1 MADLSKSD
9 LEFILLQI
17 QIAEAHAAGED
28 LQNLIP
34 NTELPWGLRTITGEF
49 NNLLEGQEDFG
60 SADSTFPRMLP
71 AEFQNESD
79 EVGFDADGPGPAGAV
94 TNTDY
99 GVTGSVVDSD
109 PRIISNLIADLTP
122 NNPAAVALA
131 GSAGDD
137 GIFGDDPSTADV
149 DESLDDVLNDGV
161 EVVWATREDGTAFNT
176 FFFANE
182 APDLGLSAGFNQ
194 WMTFFGQFFDHGLDL
209 VTKGQ
214 NGNVYI
220 PLAADDPL
228 VLGADG
234 VAGTDDDLPEAH
246 RFMVVSRATLEGGV
260 VGENINTTSPFVDQ
274 NQTYSSHPS
283 HQVFLREY
291 ELDANG
297 RPVATGK
304 LIVNRD
310 LGEDGKYGTADDIV
324 LGGMATWAVV
334 KAQARDILGINLTD
348 ANYNNVPLLAT
359 DQYGMFQR
367 GPNGLPMVVMSNG
380 DLVEGNIDAPIS
392 LVGAVPTGHGFLD
405 DIAHNAV
412 PVFSAPGVLAPDADS
427 QAGNGVAFDPL
438 TGRNLEYDNELLDA
452 HYIAGDGRV
461 NENIGL
467 TAVHHV
473 FHSEHNR
480 QVDEIKQ
487 TLLDSGD
494 IDLLNEWLATP
505 VVEIPADLSTL
516 VWNGERLFQTAKVAT
531 EMQYQ
536 HLVFEEFARTIQPNI
551 DAFLD
556 FNDTIDPAIV
566 AEFAHTVYRFGHSML
581 DETVAR
587 LDPNFASSEIG
598 LIQAFLNP
606 LEFNEN
612 GTLTP
617 EEAAGA
623 IIRGMTRQV
632 GNEID
637 EFVTEALRNNL
648 LGLPLDLATINLAR
662 GRDTGIPSLNEARRT
677 FFEGTGD
684 AQLAPY
690 TSWVDFSLHMKN
702 PVSLVNFIAAY
713 GTHETITSALTLA
726 DKRAAATALVLGN
739 GILDEAD
746 RMAFLHGTGVYASTL
761 GGLENVDLWIGGLA
775 EDNAPFG
782 GMLGSTFNFVF
793 ETQLEALQNGDRLY
807 YLHRFAGTHF
817 LTELEANSFAKLIAQ
832 NTDVDH
838 LSGLVFQTPGL
849 TLEVD
854 EVRQFNE
861 GLGNDDPTWDNPFIP
876 LVVRD
881 NPSTPSDEDS
891 ANNYLRYNGDQ
902 HVVLGGTEGNDTL
915 ISSEG
920 DDTIWGDGGNDRI
933 EGGFG
938 NDMIEAGA
946 GNDIITDVG
955 GDDVIK
961 GGDGHDVIHSGQ
973 GLNLIIGG
981 SGNDFIITG
990 DDVSETFAGEGNDF
1004 ILGARLDAFPNGN
1017 EGDDWL
1023 ERGLQD
1029 GAAGDMFD
1037 PLERDET
1044 RGNDVFLGDGGFDET
1059 LGEGGDDIVV
1069 GSEGPDKYT
1078 LGSGYDWVT
1087 YKDGRFGVYADML
1100 NNGAVAGP
1108 LPQSLAGTAQVFA
1121 FTEGLSGSSH
1131 GDILRG
1137 DHEDALTLPGNGAQG
1152 SVLSQM
1158 DLISGLRAL
1167 IGTAA
1172 MPGEDGIAGNADDE
1186 FGSGNIILGGAA
1198 SDIIE
1203 GRSGDDI
1210 IDGDR
1215 WLNVRISV
1223 RENADDP
1230 NSEIAS
1236 FNSMQALVP
1245 LMMNGTYNPGQL
1257 VIVREILDDNNAF
1270 DTAMF
1275 SGNQDEYT
1283 ITTDAVSGVTTVAH
1297 TGGTTLDGVDR
1308 LTNIERL
1315 QFNDSSLTLSGTNSN
1330 PVGEV
1335 TVTGIV
1341 AVGQTLTA
1349 SIAGVTDA
1357 DSPEGI
1363 TGRVTYFWQYEQ
1375 VPGSGL
1381 FVDITP
1387 EGGGQP
1393 SEFGPTFVVRAD
1405 LEGLLLRVKAHYQD
1419 ATGVYE
1425 TVFSGQTDAV
1435 EPGTPP
1441 APPAPLLSEQN
1452 GVVSEGVHFIG
1463 SDLQFILDQ
1472 IKIAEAH
1479 AAGADLASLLPNAR
1493 MALGL
1498 RTVDGSFNNL
1508 LEINDQDA
1516 IFGAADNTFPR
1527 MFPAEFRNENDEGAG
1542 FDSNG
1547 PGPGGVVTN
1556 TNYGTTGNVV
1566 DSDPRMISNL
1576 IVDQT
1581 ANNPAAYALAYDPG
1595 ADGVLGTALDRGDD
1609 VLRDGVGIVQGT
1621 RADGSTF
1628 ETFVF
1633 PNVAP
1638 DVGLSAPFNA
1648 WMTFFGQFFDHGLDL
1663 VTKGGNGNVY
1673 IPLAAD
1679 DPLVL
1684 GADGIAD
1691 TADDLPI
1698 QQRFMVMSRAT
1709 LEGGVL
1715 GANTN
1720 TTSSFVDQN
1729 QTYSSHPSH
1738 QVFLRAYEL
1747 DADGHPVA
1755 TGKLIVNRDL
1765 GDDGKYGT
1773 EDDVVLG
1780 GMATWAVVKAQ
1791 ARDIL
1796 GIDLT
1801 DANYNNVPLLATD
1814 QYGMFE
1820 RGPNGLP
1827 MVVMSNGDLVEG
1839 NLDAPISLVGAVP
1852 TGHAFLDDI
1861 AHNAVPV
1868 FNAAGDLVQDDD
1880 SQAGNGVA
1888 VDPLTGRNLEYDN
1901 ELLDA
1906 HYIAGDGRVNEN
1918 IGLTAVHHVFHSEH
1932 NRLVDHTKEVIL
1944 STGNVDFLNEWLV
1957 TSVDAIPADPSTLD
1971 WNGERLFQAAKF
1983 GTEMQYQHLVF
1994 EEFARTISPNI
2005 DVFIPGLQNYQTE
2018 IDPSIVAEFAHVV
2031 YRFGH
2036 SMLTEQIDVLDPQFQ
2051 QVFVSEEGDPA
2062 PIGLIQAFLNPLAFA
2077 SIDQDA
2083 DVAAGAIIRGIT
2095 RQVGNEIDEFVTEAL
2110 RNNLLGLPLDLAAIN
2125 LARGRDTGIPSL
2137 NTARTQLYEATGDS
2151 ALAPYTSWADFVQH
2165 IKYPE
2170 SLINFIAAY
2179 GTHST
2184 ITSASTLDEKRAAA
2198 TLLVFGGTDA
2208 PTDRNE
2214 FLNGTGA
2221 YAADLGGL
2229 NEVDLWIGGLAE
2241 EKMPFGG
2248 MLGSTFNYIFET
2260 QLEALQ
2266 NADRFYYLERTAGL
2280 NFITELENNSF
2291 AKMIMANTD
2300 VTHLPG
2306 LVFQNNLVL
2315 EVDPSA
2321 QNGADPTNGN
2331 PLSPLVI
2338 RNNPATQGADTN
2350 YLQYTGEDHVVIG
2363 GTNPGN
2369 NSNPTG
2375 NDIIIS
2381 SEGDDTIWG
2390 DGGNDRIE
2398 GGHGNDQI
2406 RGGAGDDIITDI
2418 GGDDNLQGDDGND
2431 VIHGGSGV
2439 NLILGGFGQDFIVT
2453 GEDAS
2458 EAFGGAGNDFILGAD
2473 TNEQDLGNEGDDWL
2487 EGGLT
2492 DGSPGDNFDP
2502 LGRDLIIGNDV
2513 FIGSGLTDIMNG
2525 EGGDDIMY
2533 GASGPGDK
2541 YLGASGFDWATF
2553 DLSPDGVSM
2562 NMAVRAN
2569 LAGPVPIAA
2578 GINARFSFVE
2588 GLSGSHQAD
2597 LLRGDDAD
2605 SVSIALAGAQGSV
2618 LTNFD
2623 LIDGLRDFV
2632 GSAAAIGPNGA
2643 SFGAGN
2649 ILLGGGGSDIID
2661 SRGGDDLID
2670 GNRYLNVRIAVSNPG
2685 PGVAASYDS
2694 MVPLVPLMLSGAVNP
2709 GQLSIVRE
2717 IETSNAGVNV
2727 DSAIFS
2733 GSVNNYLI
2741 DQIEGA
2747 DTATTDDDVYL
2758 VTDTNVGLGSDGSD
2772 RVSGIERLIF
2782 SDFVTNLVDTSAI
2795 NAAPEGNLAVTV
2807 NLAGATPMLRVSAAG
2822 VTDADNV
2829 SDTNPTGAILS
2840 PITFIWRQEVNP
2852 GSGVF
2857 RDVVVANGVGEDP
2870 LTGAEVPLTSFAPGG
2885 GAIQVLAVYEDA
2897 HHVLEPLFSTPINV
2911 IIGTEGN
2918 DVLIGT
2924 AADDLIF
2931 GLGGN
2936 DTISGLD
2943 GDDLIDGGDGNDILD
2958 GDAGNDTLNGGDGN
2972 DTLNGGAGNDTLNG
2986 DAGADTLDG
2995 GAGADVMA
3003 GGIGNDT
3010 FLVDDLGDTVNEVAN
3025 EGTDT
3030 VRTTLNAFSLG
3041 ALLAVENLAFD
3052 GTGDFVGTGN
3062 NLDNVIDGSIG
3073 NDTLNGEGGDDTLN
3087 GAGGNDTLDGG
3098 TGNDTMAGGAGN
3110 DIYVVD
3116 SVTDV
3121 VTEAP
3126 GGGTDTVQTSTLA
3139 AYTLGANVENLTNTG
3154 NGTFTGNGN
3163 GLDNVING
3171 GGGVDTLNGGAGND
3185 TLNGGIGDDILNGG
3199 IGNDILN
3206 GEAGNDTLNGDA
3218 GNDTLDG
3225 GAGVDAMAGG
3235 IGNDTYIVDAAGDTV
3250 TEAAGAGTDT
3260 VQTST
3265 LPTYTLGANVE
3276 NLTNTGNGPFTGNGN
3291 ALDNIITGGG
3301 GTDTLNGLDGNDTLN
3316 GGAGNDVLNG
3326 GAGNDTLN
3334 GGDGNDA
3341 MVGGSGN
3348 DTFLVD
3354 DLGDTVTEAANEGT
3368 DTVRT
3373 TLNTFSLAA
3382 LLAVENLVFAGT
3394 GNFVGTGND
3403 LNNVIDGG
3411 AGDDALNGA
3420 SGNDTLNGN
3429 AGNDTLDGGAGNDAM
3444 TGGGG
3449 NDTYIVDSAADT
3461 VTEAANEGTDTVR
3474 TTLNAF
3480 SLASLLAVE
3489 NLAFVGTGDFVGTG
3503 NNLDNVIDG
3512 STGNDTLNG
3521 GAGNDTLNGDAG
3533 NDTLNGGT
3541 GNDVM
3546 AGGVGNDTYIVD
3558 SAADTVIEAANEG
3571 IDTVRTTLNAFSL
3584 AALLAVENLAFAGI
3598 GNFVGTG
3605 NDLNNVIDGGA
3616 GNDTLNGAGG
3626 DDTLNGGAGNDTYVV
3641 DSANDV
3647 VTEAAGGGTDTVQTG
3662 TLATYTLGADVE
3674 NLIYTGNGPFTGNGN
3689 GLDNVITGGGGADTL
3704 NGGAGNDTLSGGI
3717 GDDTLNGG
3725 TGNDTMVGGAG
3736 NDIYLVDSATD
3747 VVTEGANAGTD
3758 TVLTALATYSLGAN
3772 VENLTNTGNGTFTG
3786 NGNGLANVITGG
3798 GGVDTLSGAAGNDTL
3813 NGGAGN
3819 DTLNGNQGN
3828 DTLSGGVGADILNG
3842 DVGDDILDGGTG
3854 NDTMN
3859 GGAGDDIFLFGQ
3871 GSFGADVI
3879 NGFDATAGGGQDLLN
3894 LTGAGVTSANFLDRV
3909 DIVDQGAN
3917 TQVTVED
3924 ANGVA
3929 LGTILLNGVNG
3940 NGQNVITIQ
3949 DFDFTS

>member
-234 VAGTDDDLPEAH
+234 VAGTDDDLPEAQ

-380 DLVEGNIDAPIS
+380 DLVEGN
-392 LVGAVPTGHGFLD
+392 
-405 DIAHNAV
+405 
-412 PVFSAPGVLAPDADS
+412 
-427 QAGNGVAFDPL
+427 
-438 TGRNLEYDNELLDA
+438 
-452 HYIAGDGRV
+452 
-461 NENIGL
+461 
-467 TAVHHV
+467 
-473 FHSEHNR
+473 
-480 QVDEIKQ
+480 
-487 TLLDSGD
+487 
-494 IDLLNEWLATP
+494 
-505 VVEIPADLSTL
+505 
-516 VWNGERLFQTAKVAT
+516 
-531 EMQYQ
+531 
-536 HLVFEEFARTIQPNI
+536 
-551 DAFLD
+551 
-556 FNDTIDPAIV
+556 
-566 AEFAHTVYRFGHSML
+566 
-581 DETVAR
+581 
-587 LDPNFASSEIG
+587 
-598 LIQAFLNP
+598 
-606 LEFNEN
+606 
-612 GTLTP
+612 
-617 EEAAGA
+617 
-623 IIRGMTRQV
+623 
-632 GNEID
+632 
-637 EFVTEALRNNL
+637 
-648 LGLPLDLATINLAR
+648 
-662 GRDTGIPSLNEARRT
+662 
-677 FFEGTGD
+677 
-684 AQLAPY
+684 
-690 TSWVDFSLHMKN
+690 
-702 PVSLVNFIAAY
+702 
-713 GTHETITSALTLA
+713 
-726 DKRAAATALVLGN
+726 
-739 GILDEAD
+739 
-746 RMAFLHGTGVYASTL
+746 
-761 GGLENVDLWIGGLA
+761 
-775 EDNAPFG
+775 
-782 GMLGSTFNFVF
+782 
-793 ETQLEALQNGDRLY
+793 
-807 YLHRFAGTHF
+807 
-817 LTELEANSFAKLIAQ
+817 
-832 NTDVDH
+832 
-838 LSGLVFQTPGL
+838 
-849 TLEVD
+849 
-854 EVRQFNE
+854 
-861 GLGNDDPTWDNPFIP
+861 
-876 LVVRD
+876 
-881 NPSTPSDEDS
+881 
-891 ANNYLRYNGDQ
+891 
-902 HVVLGGTEGNDTL
+902 
-915 ISSEG
+915 
-920 DDTIWGDGGNDRI
+920 
-933 EGGFG
+933 
-938 NDMIEAGA
+938 
-946 GNDIITDVG
+946 
-955 GDDVIK
+955 
-961 GGDGHDVIHSGQ
+961 
-973 GLNLIIGG
+973 
-981 SGNDFIITG
+981 
-990 DDVSETFAGEGNDF
+990 
-1004 ILGARLDAFPNGN
+1004 
-1017 EGDDWL
+1017 
-1023 ERGLQD
+1023 
-1029 GAAGDMFD
+1029 
-1037 PLERDET
+1037 
-1044 RGNDVFLGDGGFDET
+1044 
-1059 LGEGGDDIVV
+1059 
-1069 GSEGPDKYT
+1069 
-1078 LGSGYDWVT
+1078 
-1087 YKDGRFGVYADML
+1087 
-1100 NNGAVAGP
+1100 
-1108 LPQSLAGTAQVFA
+1108 
-1121 FTEGLSGSSH
+1121 
-1131 GDILRG
+1131 
-1137 DHEDALTLPGNGAQG
+1137 
-1152 SVLSQM
+1152 
-1158 DLISGLRAL
+1158 
-1167 IGTAA
+1167 
-1172 MPGEDGIAGNADDE
+1172 
-1186 FGSGNIILGGAA
+1186 
-1198 SDIIE
+1198 
-1203 GRSGDDI
+1203 
-1210 IDGDR
+1210 
-1215 WLNVRISV
+1215 
-1223 RENADDP
+1223 
-1230 NSEIAS
+1230 
-1236 FNSMQALVP
+1236 
-1245 LMMNGTYNPGQL
+1245 
-1257 VIVREILDDNNAF
+1257 
-1270 DTAMF
+1270 
-1275 SGNQDEYT
+1275 
-1283 ITTDAVSGVTTVAH
+1283 
-1297 TGGTTLDGVDR
+1297 
-1308 LTNIERL
+1308 
-1315 QFNDSSLTLSGTNSN
+1315 
-1330 PVGEV
+1330 
-1335 TVTGIV
+1335 
-1341 AVGQTLTA
+1341 
-1349 SIAGVTDA
+1349 
-1357 DSPEGI
+1357 
-1363 TGRVTYFWQYEQ
+1363 
-1375 VPGSGL
+1375 
-1381 FVDITP
+1381 
-1387 EGGGQP
+1387 
-1393 SEFGPTFVVRAD
+1393 
-1405 LEGLLLRVKAHYQD
+1405 
-1419 ATGVYE
+1419 
-1425 TVFSGQTDAV
+1425 
-1435 EPGTPP
+1435 
-1441 APPAPLLSEQN
+1441 
-1452 GVVSEGVHFIG
+1452 
-1463 SDLQFILDQ
+1463 
-1472 IKIAEAH
+1472 
-1479 AAGADLASLLPNAR
+1479 
-1493 MALGL
+1493 
-1498 RTVDGSFNNL
+1498 
-1508 LEINDQDA
+1508 
-1516 IFGAADNTFPR
+1516 
-1527 MFPAEFRNENDEGAG
+1527 
-1542 FDSNG
+1542 
-1547 PGPGGVVTN
+1547 
-1556 TNYGTTGNVV
+1556 
-1566 DSDPRMISNL
+1566 
-1576 IVDQT
+1576 
-1581 ANNPAAYALAYDPG
+1581 
-1595 ADGVLGTALDRGDD
+1595 
-1609 VLRDGVGIVQGT
+1609 
-1621 RADGSTF
+1621 
-1628 ETFVF
+1628 
-1633 PNVAP
+1633 
-1638 DVGLSAPFNA
+1638 
-1648 WMTFFGQFFDHGLDL
+1648 
-1663 VTKGGNGNVY
+1663 
-1673 IPLAAD
+1673 
-1679 DPLVL
+1679 
-1684 GADGIAD
+1684 
-1691 TADDLPI
+1691 
-1698 QQRFMVMSRAT
+1698 
-1709 LEGGVL
+1709 
-1715 GANTN
+1715 
-1720 TTSSFVDQN
+1720 
-1729 QTYSSHPSH
+1729 
-1738 QVFLRAYEL
+1738 
-1747 DADGHPVA
+1747 
-1755 TGKLIVNRDL
+1755 
-1765 GDDGKYGT
+1765 
-1773 EDDVVLG
+1773 
-1780 GMATWAVVKAQ
+1780 
-1791 ARDIL
+1791 
-1796 GIDLT
+1796 
-1801 DANYNNVPLLATD
+1801 
-1814 QYGMFE
+1814 
-1820 RGPNGLP
+1820 
-1827 MVVMSNGDLVEG
+1827 
-1839 NLDAPISLVGAVP
+1839 LDAPISLVGAVP

-1932 NRLVDHTKEVIL
+1932 NRLVEHTKEVIL

-2569 LAGPVPIAA
+2569 LAGPIPIAA

-2852 GSGVF
+2852 GTGVF

-2943 GDDLIDGGDGNDILD
+2943 GDDLIDGGDGNDTLD
-2958 GDAGNDTLNGGDGN
+2958 
-2972 DTLNGGAGNDTLNG
+2972 GGAGNDTLNG

-2995 GAGADVMA
+2995 GAGADAMA

-3030 VRTTLNAFSLG
+3030 VRTTLNAFSLA

-3062 NLDNVIDGSIG
+3062 NLDNVIDGSTG

-3126 GGGTDTVQTSTLA
+3126 GGGTDTVQTSSLA

-3291 ALDNIITGGG
+3291 VLDNIITGGG

-3403 LNNVIDGG
+3403 LNNVLEGG
-3411 AGDDALNGA
+3411 SGDDALNGA

-3429 AGNDTLDGGAGNDAM
+3429 AGNDMLDGGAGNDAM

-3689 GLDNVITGGGGADTL
+3689 GLDNVITGGGG
-3704 NGGAGNDTLSGGI
+3704 
-3717 GDDTLNGG
+3717 
-3725 TGNDTMVGGAG
+3725 
-3736 NDIYLVDSATD
+3736 
-3747 VVTEGANAGTD
+3747 
-3758 TVLTALATYSLGAN
+3758 
-3772 VENLTNTGNGTFTG
+3772 
-3786 NGNGLANVITGG
+3786 
-3798 GGVDTLSGAAGNDTL
+3798 VDTLSGAAGNDTL

-3828 DTLSGGVGADILNG
+3828 DTLNGGVGADILNG
-3842 DVGDDILDGGTG
+3842 DVGDDRLDGGTG

-3909 DIVDQGAN
+3909 DIVDLGAN

>member
-49 NNLLEGQEDFG
+49 NNLLDGQEDFG
-60 SADSTFPRMLP
+60 SADNTFPRMLP
-71 AEFQNESD
+71 AEFQNEID
-79 EVGFDADGPGPAGAV
+79 EVGFDADGPGPAGEV

-137 GIFGDDPSTADV
+137 GIFGDDPRTADV

-234 VAGTDDDLPEAH
+234 VAGTDDDLPEAQ

-260 VGENINTTSPFVDQ
+260 VGANINTTSPFVDQ

-283 HQVFLREY
+283 HQVFLRAY

-310 LGEDGKYGTADDIV
+310 LGDDGKYGTADDIV

-359 DQYGMFQR
+359 DQYGMFER
-367 GPNGLPMVVMSNG
+367 GPNGLPMVIMSDG
-380 DLVEGNIDAPIS
+380 SRVEGDVDTPIS

-412 PVFSAPGVLAPDADS
+412 PVFSAPGVLAPDADN
-427 QAGNGVAFDPL
+427 QAGNAVAFDPL

-505 VVEIPADLSTL
+505 VVVIPADLSTL
-516 VWNGERLFQTAKVAT
+516 EWNGERLFQTAKVAT

-617 EEAAGA
+617 DEAAGA

-739 GILDEAD
+739 ASLDEAD
-746 RMAFLHGTGVYASTL
+746 RMAFLHGTGVYSSAL

-849 TLEVD
+849 TLEAN

-881 NPSTPSDEDS
+881 NPSTASDEDS
-891 ANNYLRYNGDQ
+891 TNNYLKYNGDQ

-961 GGDGHDVIHSGQ
+961 GGDGHDVIHGGQ

-1087 YKDGRFGVYADML
+1087 YRDGRFGVYADML

-1121 FTEGLSGSSH
+1121 FTEGLSGSSY

-1152 SVLSQM
+1152 SVLSQI

-1172 MPGEDGIAGNADDE
+1172 MPGADGIAGNADDE
-1186 FGSGNIILGGAA
+1186 FGSGNIILGGEA

-1223 RENADDP
+1223 RDADDP
-1230 NSEIAS
+1230 NLELAS
-1236 FNSMQALVP
+1236 FDSMQALVP

-1257 VIVREILDDNNAF
+1257 VIVREILDDDNAF

-1357 DSPEGI
+1357 DSPDGI

-1508 LEINDQDA
+1508 LEINSQDA

-1527 MFPAEFRNENDEGAG
+1527 MFPAEFHNENDEGAG

-1595 ADGVLGTALDRGDD
+1595 VDGVLGTALNRGDD
-1609 VLRDGVGIVQGT
+1609 VLREGVEIVQGT

-1628 ETFVF
+1628 EAFVF

-1663 VTKGGNGNVY
+1663 VSKGGNGNVY

-1684 GADGIAD
+1684 GADGILDNPD
-1691 TADDLPI
+1691 TPEIESSDDLPVA
-1698 QQRFMVMSRAT
+1698 QRFMVMTRAT
-1709 LEGGVL
+1709 LEGGVV

-1738 QVFLRAYEL
+1738 QVFLREYEL

-1765 GDDGKYGT
+1765 GDDGIYGT
-1773 EDDVVLG
+1773 GDDVVLG

-1820 RGPNGLP
+1820 RGPNGMP
-1827 MVVMSNGDLVEG
+1827 MVVMSNSDLVEG
-1839 NLDAPISLVGAVP
+1839 NIDAPISLIGAVP

-1868 FNAAGDLVQDDD
+1868 FNAAGDLVQDTDAL
-1880 SQAGNGVA
+1880 AGNAVA

-1957 TSVDAIPADPSTLD
+1957 TPVDAIPADLSTLD

-2151 ALAPYTSWADFVQH
+2151 ALAPYTSWADFVLH

-2184 ITSASTLDEKRAAA
+2184 ITSVSTLDEKRAAA
-2198 TLLVFGGTDA
+2198 TLLVFGGTGV
-2208 PTDRNE
+2208 PTDRDE

-2221 YAADLGGL
+2221 YAVDLGGL
-2229 NEVDLWIGGLAE
+2229 NAVDLWIGGLAE

-2331 PLSPLVI
+2331 LLSPLVI
-2338 RNNPATQGADTN
+2338 RNNPGTPGVDTN

-2369 NSNPTG
+2369 TSNPTG

-2569 LAGPVPIAA
+2569 LAGPIPIAA

-2605 SVSIALAGAQGSV
+2605 SVSIALAGTQGSV

-2643 SFGAGN
+2643 SFGSGN

-2685 PGVAASYDS
+2685 PGVASSYDS

-2717 IETSNAGVNV
+2717 FETSNAGVNV

-2733 GSVNNYLI
+2733 GSVNSYLI

-2758 VTDTNVGLGSDGSD
+2758 VTDTNVGLGTDGSD

-2782 SDFVTNLVDTSAI
+2782 SDFVSNLVDTSAI
-2795 NAAPEGNLAVTV
+2795 NAAPEGNFAVTV
-2807 NLAGATPMLRVSAAG
+2807 NFAGATPMLRVSAAG

-2829 SDTNPTGAILS
+2829 SDTNPTGEILS
-2840 PITFIWRQEVNP
+2840 PITFIWRQEVSP

-2885 GAIQVLAVYEDA
+2885 GAIQVLVVYEDA

-2918 DVLIGT
+2918 DVLTGT
-2924 AADDLIF
+2924 AVNDLIF

-2943 GDDLIDGGDGNDILD
+2943 GDDLLD
-2958 GDAGNDTLNGGDGN
+2958 GGDGN
-2972 DTLNGGAGNDTLNG
+2972 DTLNGGADNDTLNG
-2986 DAGADTLDG
+2986 GAGADTLDG
-2995 GAGADVMA
+2995 GTGADTMA
-3003 GGIGNDT
+3003 GGDGNDT
-3010 FLVDDLGDTVNEVAN
+3010 YLVDDLGDTVNEVAN

-3030 VRTTLNAFSLG
+3030 VRTTLNAFSLA
-3041 ALLAVENLAFD
+3041 ALLAVDNLAFA

-3062 NLDNVIDGSIG
+3062 NLDNVIDGGTG
-3073 NDTLNGEGGDDTLN
+3073 NDTLNGSAGNDTLN
-3087 GAGGNDTLDGG
+3087 GGAGSDTLNGGVGNDA
-3098 TGNDTMAGGAGN
+3098 MAGGSGN

-3116 SVTDV
+3116 SATDV
-3121 VTEAP
+3121 VTEAA
-3126 GGGTDTVQTSTLA
+3126 GAGTDTVQTSTLA
-3139 AYTLGANVENLTNTG
+3139 TYTLGANVENLTNTG
-3154 NGTFTGNGN
+3154 NDTFTGNGN

-3171 GGGVDTLNGGAGND
+3171 GGGADTLNGAGGNDTLNGGAGND
-3185 TLNGGIGDDILNGG
+3185 TLNGG
-3199 IGNDILN
+3199 
-3206 GEAGNDTLNGDA
+3206 AGADTLNGDA
-3218 GNDTLDG
+3218 GDDTLNG
-3225 GAGVDAMAGG
+3225 GAGSDTLNGGAGNDAMAGG
-3235 IGNDTYIVDAAGDTV
+3235 GGNDTYVVDAAGDTV

-3265 LPTYTLGANVE
+3265 LATYTLGANVENLTNTSNDTFTGNGNGLDNVINGGGGADTLNGAGGNDMLNGGAGNDTLNGGAGADTLNGGAGNDAMAGGGGNDTYVVDTVGDTVTEAAGGGTDTVQTSTLATYTLGANVE
-3276 NLTNTGNGPFTGNGN
+3276 NLTNTGNGTFTGDGN
-3291 ALDNIITGGG
+3291 SLDNVINGGG
-3301 GTDTLNGLDGNDTLN
+3301 GADTLNGLDGNDTLN
-3316 GGAGNDVLNG
+3316 GG
-3326 GAGNDTLN
+3326 
-3334 GGDGNDA
+3334 
-3341 MVGGSGN
+3341 
-3348 DTFLVD
+3348 
-3354 DLGDTVTEAANEGT
+3354 
-3368 DTVRT
+3368 
-3373 TLNTFSLAA
+3373 
-3382 LLAVENLVFAGT
+3382 
-3394 GNFVGTGND
+3394 
-3403 LNNVIDGG
+3403 I
-3411 AGDDALNGA
+3411 
-3420 SGNDTLNGN
+3420 
-3429 AGNDTLDGGAGNDAM
+3429 GNDTLDGGAGNDAM

-3489 NLAFVGTGDFVGTG
+3489 NLAFAGTGDFVGTG

-3521 GAGNDTLNGDAG
+3521 SAG
-3533 NDTLNGGT
+3533 NDTLNGGAGSDT
-3541 GNDVM
+3541 LNGGAGNDAM

-3558 SAADTVIEAANEG
+3558 SATDTVIEAANEG
-3571 IDTVRTTLNAFSL
+3571 TDTVRTTLNAFSL
-3584 AALLAVENLAFAGI
+3584 AALLAVENLAFAGT

-3626 DDTLNGGAGNDTYVV
+3626 DDTLNGGAGNDIYVV
-3641 DSANDV
+3641 DSATDV

-3674 NLIYTGNGPFTGNGN
+3674 NLINTGNGTFTGNGN
-3689 GLDNVITGGGGADTL
+3689 GLGNAITGGGGADTL
-3704 NGGAGNDTLSGGI
+3704 NGGAGNDTLNGGI

-3736 NDIYLVDSATD
+3736 NDIYVVDSATD

-3758 TVLTALATYSLGAN
+3758 TVQTALATYTLGAN

-3828 DTLSGGVGADILNG
+3828 DTLN
-3842 DVGDDILDGGTG
+3842 GGTG

-3871 GSFGADVI
+3871 GSFGVDVI
-3879 NGFDATAGGGQDLLN
+3879 NGFDANAGGGQDLLN
-3894 LTGAGVTSANFLDRV
+3894 LTGAGITSANFLDRV
-3909 DIVDQGAN
+3909 DIVDLGAN

-3924 ANGVA
+3924 ANGVT
-3929 LGTILLNGVNG
+3929 LGTVLLNGVNG
-3940 NGQNVITIQ
+3940 NGQNVINIQ

>member
-49 NNLLEGQEDFG
+49 NNLLDGQEDFG
-60 SADSTFPRMLP
+60 SADNTFPRMLP
-71 AEFQNESD
+71 AEFQNEID
-79 EVGFDADGPGPAGAV
+79 EVGFDADGPGPAGEV

-137 GIFGDDPSTADV
+137 GIFGDDPRTADV

-234 VAGTDDDLPEAH
+234 VAGTDDDLPEAQ

-260 VGENINTTSPFVDQ
+260 VGANINTTSPFVDQ

-283 HQVFLREY
+283 HQVFLRAY

-310 LGEDGKYGTADDIV
+310 LGDDGKYGTADDIV

-359 DQYGMFQR
+359 DQYGMFER
-367 GPNGLPMVVMSNG
+367 GPNGLPMVIMSDG
-380 DLVEGNIDAPIS
+380 SRVEGDVDTPIS

-412 PVFSAPGVLAPDADS
+412 PVFSAPGVLAPDADN
-427 QAGNGVAFDPL
+427 QAGNAVAFDPL

-505 VVEIPADLSTL
+505 VAAIPADLSML

-617 EEAAGA
+617 DEAAGA

-739 GILDEAD
+739 ASLDEAD
-746 RMAFLHGTGVYASTL
+746 RMAFLHGTGVYSSAL

-849 TLEVD
+849 TLEAN

-881 NPSTPSDEDS
+881 NPSTASNEDS
-891 ANNYLRYNGDQ
+891 TNNYLKYNGDQ

-961 GGDGHDVIHSGQ
+961 GGDGHDVIHGGQ

-1087 YKDGRFGVYADML
+1087 YRDGRFGVYADML

-1172 MPGEDGIAGNADDE
+1172 MPGADGIAGNADDE
-1186 FGSGNIILGGAA
+1186 FGSGNIILGGEA

-1223 RENADDP
+1223 RENANDP
-1230 NSEIAS
+1230 KSEIAS
-1236 FNSMQALVP
+1236 FDSMQALVP
-1245 LMMNGTYNPGQL
+1245 FMMNGTYNPGQL
-1257 VIVREILDDNNAF
+1257 VIVREILDDDNAF

-1315 QFNDSSLTLSGTNSN
+1315 QFNDSSLTLSGANAD
-1330 PVGEV
+1330 PVGQV
-1335 TVTGIV
+1335 SISGNV

-1357 DSPEGI
+1357 NNLVNSGAI
-1363 TGRVTYFWQYEQ
+1363 SGRVTYFWQYEP

-1508 LEINDQDA
+1508 LEINSQDV

-1576 IVDQT
+1576 IVEQT

-1595 ADGVLGTALDRGDD
+1595 VDGVLGTALNRGDD
-1609 VLRDGVGIVQGT
+1609 VLREGVEIVQGT

-1663 VTKGGNGNVY
+1663 VSKGGNGNVY

-1684 GADGIAD
+1684 GADGILDNPD
-1691 TADDLPI
+1691 TPEIESSDDLPVT
-1698 QQRFMVMSRAT
+1698 QRFMVMTRAT
-1709 LEGGVL
+1709 LEGGVV

-1765 GDDGKYGT
+1765 GDDGIYGT
-1773 EDDVVLG
+1773 GDDVVLG

-1820 RGPNGLP
+1820 RGPNRMP

-1839 NLDAPISLVGAVP
+1839 NIDAPISLVGAVP

-1868 FNAAGDLVQDDD
+1868 FNAVGDLVQDTDAL
-1880 SQAGNGVA
+1880 AGNAVA
-1888 VDPLTGRNLEYDN
+1888 FDPATGRNLEYDN

-1957 TSVDAIPADPSTLD
+1957 TPVDAIPADPSTLD

-1983 GTEMQYQHLVF
+1983 GTEMEYQHLVF

-2184 ITSASTLDEKRAAA
+2184 ITSVSTLDEKRAAA
-2198 TLLVFGGTDA
+2198 TLLVFGGTGA
-2208 PTDRNE
+2208 PTDRDE

-2221 YAADLGGL
+2221 YAVDLGGL
-2229 NEVDLWIGGLAE
+2229 NAVDLWIGGLAE

-2315 EVDPSA
+2315 EVDPST

-2338 RNNPATQGADTN
+2338 RNNPGTPGVDTN

-2369 NSNPTG
+2369 TSNPTG

-2406 RGGAGDDIITDI
+2406 RGGAGDDIITDV

-2569 LAGPVPIAA
+2569 LAGPIPIAA

-2685 PGVAASYDS
+2685 PGVASSYDS

-2758 VTDTNVGLGSDGSD
+2758 VTDTNVGLGTDGSD

-2782 SDFVTNLVDTSAI
+2782 SDFVSNLVDTSAI

-2807 NLAGATPMLRVSAAG
+2807 NFAGATPMLRVSAAG

-2840 PITFIWRQEVNP
+2840 PITFIWRQEVSP

-2918 DVLIGT
+2918 DVLTGT
-2924 AADDLIF
+2924 ATNDLIF

-2943 GDDLIDGGDGNDILD
+2943 GDDLLDGGAGTDTLD
-2958 GDAGNDTLNGGDGN
+2958 GGTGADTMAGGDGN
-2972 DTLNGGAGNDTLNG
+2972 DTY
-2986 DAGADTLDG
+2986 
-2995 GAGADVMA
+2995 
-3003 GGIGNDT
+3003 
-3010 FLVDDLGDTVNEVAN
+3010 LVDDLGDTVNEVAN

-3030 VRTTLNAFSLG
+3030 VRTTLNAFSLA
-3041 ALLAVENLAFD
+3041 ALLAVENLAFA

-3062 NLDNVIDGSIG
+3062 NLDNVIDGGTG
-3073 NDTLNGEGGDDTLN
+3073 NDTLNGSAGNDTLNGSAGNDTLNGDAGNDTLNGGAGSDTLNGGVGNDAMAGGSGNDTYVVDSATDVVTEAAGAGTDTVQTSTLATYTLGANVENLTNTGNDTFTGNGNGLDNVINGGGGADTLN
-3087 GAGGNDTLDGG
+3087 GAGGNDTL
-3098 TGNDTMAGGAGN
+3098 NGGAGN
-3110 DIYVVD
+3110 DTLNGGAGADTLNGDAGDDTLNGGAGSDTLNGGAGNDAMAGGGGNDTYVVD
-3116 SVTDV
+3116 TAGDT
-3121 VTEAP
+3121 VTEAA
-3126 GGGTDTVQTSTLA
+3126 GAGTDTVQTSTLA
-3139 AYTLGANVENLTNTG
+3139 TYTLGANVENLTNTG
-3154 NGTFTGNGN
+3154 NGTFTGDGN

-3171 GGGVDTLNGGAGND
+3171 GGGANTLNGLDGNDTLNGGAGND
-3185 TLNGGIGDDILNGG
+3185 TLDGGT
-3199 IGNDILN
+3199 GNDTMVGGAGNDTYIVDSAADTVTEAANEGTDTVRTTLN
-3206 GEAGNDTLNGDA
+3206 SFSLAALLAVENLAFAGTGNFVGTGNDLNNVIDGGAGNDTLNGAA
-3218 GNDTLDG
+3218 GN
-3225 GAGVDAMAGG
+3225 DAMAGG

-3260 VQTST
+3260 VQTGN
-3265 LPTYTLGANVE
+3265 LATYTLSANVE
-3276 NLTNTGNGPFTGNGN
+3276 NLTNTGNGTFT
-3291 ALDNIITGGG
+3291 
-3301 GTDTLNGLDGNDTLN
+3301 
-3316 GGAGNDVLNG
+3316 
-3326 GAGNDTLN
+3326 
-3334 GGDGNDA
+3334 
-3341 MVGGSGN
+3341 
-3348 DTFLVD
+3348 
-3354 DLGDTVTEAANEGT
+3354 
-3368 DTVRT
+3368 
-3373 TLNTFSLAA
+3373 
-3382 LLAVENLVFAGT
+3382 GT
-3394 GNFVGTGND
+3394 GNE
-3403 LNNVIDGG
+3403 LNNI
-3411 AGDDALNGA
+3411 
-3420 SGNDTLNGN
+3420 
-3429 AGNDTLDGGAGNDAM
+3429 M
-3444 TGGGG
+3444 TGG
-3449 NDTYIVDSAADT
+3449 S
-3461 VTEAANEGTDTVR
+3461 
-3474 TTLNAF
+3474 
-3480 SLASLLAVE
+3480 
-3489 NLAFVGTGDFVGTG
+3489 
-3503 NNLDNVIDG
+3503 
-3512 STGNDTLNG
+3512 
-3521 GAGNDTLNGDAG
+3521 
-3533 NDTLNGGT
+3533 
-3541 GNDVM
+3541 
-3546 AGGVGNDTYIVD
+3546 
-3558 SAADTVIEAANEG
+3558 
-3571 IDTVRTTLNAFSL
+3571 
-3584 AALLAVENLAFAGI
+3584 
-3598 GNFVGTG
+3598 
-3605 NDLNNVIDGGA
+3605 
-3616 GNDTLNGAGG
+3616 
-3626 DDTLNGGAGNDTYVV
+3626 
-3641 DSANDV
+3641 
-3647 VTEAAGGGTDTVQTG
+3647 
-3662 TLATYTLGADVE
+3662 
-3674 NLIYTGNGPFTGNGN
+3674 
-3689 GLDNVITGGGGADTL
+3689 GADTL
-3704 NGGAGNDTLSGGI
+3704 NGGAGNDTLNGGI

-3736 NDIYLVDSATD
+3736 NDIYVVDSATD

-3758 TVLTALATYSLGAN
+3758 TVQTALATYTLGAN

-3828 DTLSGGVGADILNG
+3828 DTLN
-3842 DVGDDILDGGTG
+3842 GGTG

-3871 GSFGADVI
+3871 GSFGVDVI
-3879 NGFDATAGGGQDLLN
+3879 NGFDANAGGGQDLLN
-3894 LTGAGVTSANFLDRV
+3894 LTGAGITSANFLDRV
-3909 DIVDQGAN
+3909 DIVDLGAN

-3924 ANGVA
+3924 ANGVT
-3929 LGTILLNGVNG
+3929 LGTVLLNGVNG
-3940 NGQNVITIQ
+3940 NGQNVINIQ

>member
-49 NNLLEGQEDFG
+49 NNLLDGQEDFG
-60 SADSTFPRMLP
+60 SADNTFPRMLP
-71 AEFQNESD
+71 AEFQNEID
-79 EVGFDADGPGPAGAV
+79 EVGFDADGPGPAGEV

-137 GIFGDDPSTADV
+137 GIFGDDPRTADV

-234 VAGTDDDLPEAH
+234 VAGTDDDLPEAQ

-260 VGENINTTSPFVDQ
+260 VGANINTTSPFVDQ

-283 HQVFLREY
+283 HQVFLRAY

-310 LGEDGKYGTADDIV
+310 LGDDGKYGTADDIV

-359 DQYGMFQR
+359 DQYGMFER
-367 GPNGLPMVVMSNG
+367 GPNGLPMVIMSDG
-380 DLVEGNIDAPIS
+380 SRVEGDVDTPIS

-412 PVFSAPGVLAPDADS
+412 PVFSAPGVLAPDADN
-427 QAGNGVAFDPL
+427 QAGNAVAFDPL
-438 TGRNLEYDNELLDA
+438 TGRNLEYDNELLDE

-505 VVEIPADLSTL
+505 VAAIPADLSML

-587 LDPNFASSEIG
+587 LDPNFASSDIG

-617 EEAAGA
+617 DEAAGA

-739 GILDEAD
+739 ASLDEAD
-746 RMAFLHGTGVYASTL
+746 RMAFLHGTGVYSSAL

-849 TLEVD
+849 TLEAN

-881 NPSTPSDEDS
+881 NPSTASNEDS
-891 ANNYLRYNGDQ
+891 TNNYLKYNGDQ

-961 GGDGHDVIHSGQ
+961 GGDGHDVIHGGQ

-1087 YKDGRFGVYADML
+1087 YRDGRFGVYADML

-1152 SVLSQM
+1152 SVLSQI

-1172 MPGEDGIAGNADDE
+1172 MPGADGIAGNADDE
-1186 FGSGNIILGGAA
+1186 FGSGNIILGGEA

-1223 RENADDP
+1223 RDADDP
-1230 NSEIAS
+1230 NLELAS
-1236 FNSMQALVP
+1236 FDSMQALVP

-1257 VIVREILDDNNAF
+1257 VIVREILDDDNAF

-1357 DSPEGI
+1357 DSPDGI

-1508 LEINDQDA
+1508 LEINSQDA

-1527 MFPAEFRNENDEGAG
+1527 MFPAEFHNENDEGAG

-1576 IVDQT
+1576 IVEQT

-1595 ADGVLGTALDRGDD
+1595 VDGVLGTALNRGDD
-1609 VLRDGVGIVQGT
+1609 VLREGVEIVQGT

-1628 ETFVF
+1628 EAFVF

-1663 VTKGGNGNVY
+1663 VSKGGNGNVY

-1684 GADGIAD
+1684 GADGILDNPD
-1691 TADDLPI
+1691 TPEIESSDDLPVT
-1698 QQRFMVMSRAT
+1698 QRFMVMTRAT
-1709 LEGGVL
+1709 LEGGVV

-1765 GDDGKYGT
+1765 GDDGIYGT
-1773 EDDVVLG
+1773 GDDVVLG

-1820 RGPNGLP
+1820 RGPNGMP

-1839 NLDAPISLVGAVP
+1839 NIDAPISLVGAVP

-1868 FNAAGDLVQDDD
+1868 FNAAGDLVQDTDAL
-1880 SQAGNGVA
+1880 AGNAVA
-1888 VDPLTGRNLEYDN
+1888 FDPATGRNLEYDN

-1957 TSVDAIPADPSTLD
+1957 TPVDAIPADPSTLD

-1983 GTEMQYQHLVF
+1983 GTEMEYQHLVF

-2184 ITSASTLDEKRAAA
+2184 ITSVSTLDEKRAAA
-2198 TLLVFGGTDA
+2198 TLLVFGGTGV
-2208 PTDRNE
+2208 PTDRDE

-2221 YAADLGGL
+2221 YAVDLGGL
-2229 NEVDLWIGGLAE
+2229 NAVDLWIGGLAE

-2338 RNNPATQGADTN
+2338 RNNPGTPGVDTN

-2369 NSNPTG
+2369 TSNPTG

-2533 GASGPGDK
+2533 GGSGPGDK

-2569 LAGPVPIAA
+2569 LAGPIPIAA

-2685 PGVAASYDS
+2685 PGVASSYDS

-2782 SDFVTNLVDTSAI
+2782 SDFVSNLVDTSAI

-2807 NLAGATPMLRVSAAG
+2807 NFAGATPMLRVSAAG

-2840 PITFIWRQEVNP
+2840 PITFIWRQEVSP

-2918 DVLIGT
+2918 DVLTGT
-2924 AADDLIF
+2924 AVNDLIF

-2943 GDDLIDGGDGNDILD
+2943 GDDLLD
-2958 GDAGNDTLNGGDGN
+2958 GGDGN
-2972 DTLNGGAGNDTLNG
+2972 DTLNGGADNDTLNG
-2986 DAGADTLDG
+2986 GAGADTLDG
-2995 GAGADVMA
+2995 GTGADTMA
-3003 GGIGNDT
+3003 GGDGNDT
-3010 FLVDDLGDTVNEVAN
+3010 YLVDDLGDTVNEVAN

-3030 VRTTLNAFSLG
+3030 VRTTLNAFSLA
-3041 ALLAVENLAFD
+3041 ALLAVENLAFA

-3062 NLDNVIDGSIG
+3062 NLDNVIDGGTG
-3073 NDTLNGEGGDDTLN
+3073 NDTLNGGAGSDTLN
-3087 GAGGNDTLDGG
+3087 GGVGNDAMAGGSGNDT
-3098 TGNDTMAGGAGN
+3098 
-3110 DIYVVD
+3110 YVVD
-3116 SVTDV
+3116 SATDV
-3121 VTEAP
+3121 VTEAA
-3126 GGGTDTVQTSTLA
+3126 GAGTDTVQTSTLA
-3139 AYTLGANVENLTNTG
+3139 TYTLGANVENLTNTG
-3154 NGTFTGNGN
+3154 NETFTGNGN

-3171 GGGVDTLNGGAGND
+3171 GGGADTLNGAGGNDTLNGGAGND
-3185 TLNGGIGDDILNGG
+3185 TLNGG
-3199 IGNDILN
+3199 
-3206 GEAGNDTLNGDA
+3206 AGADTLNGDA
-3218 GNDTLDG
+3218 GDDTLNG
-3225 GAGVDAMAGG
+3225 GAGSDTLNGGAGNDAMAGG
-3235 IGNDTYIVDAAGDTV
+3235 GGNDTYVVDAAGDTV

-3265 LPTYTLGANVE
+3265 LAMYTLGANVENLTNTGNDTFTGNGNGLDNVINGGGGADTLNGAGGNDTLNGGAGNDTLNGGAGADTLNGGAGNDAMAGGGGNDTYVVDTVGDTVTEAAGGGTDTVQTSTLATYTLGANVE
-3276 NLTNTGNGPFTGNGN
+3276 NLTNTGNGTFTGDGN
-3291 ALDNIITGGG
+3291 SLDNVINGGG
-3301 GTDTLNGLDGNDTLN
+3301 GADTLNGLDGNDTLN
-3316 GGAGNDVLNG
+3316 GG
-3326 GAGNDTLN
+3326 
-3334 GGDGNDA
+3334 
-3341 MVGGSGN
+3341 
-3348 DTFLVD
+3348 
-3354 DLGDTVTEAANEGT
+3354 
-3368 DTVRT
+3368 
-3373 TLNTFSLAA
+3373 
-3382 LLAVENLVFAGT
+3382 
-3394 GNFVGTGND
+3394 
-3403 LNNVIDGG
+3403 I
-3411 AGDDALNGA
+3411 
-3420 SGNDTLNGN
+3420 
-3429 AGNDTLDGGAGNDAM
+3429 GNDTLDGGAGNDAM

-3480 SLASLLAVE
+3480 SLASLLAIE
-3489 NLAFVGTGDFVGTG
+3489 NLAFAGTGDFVGTG

-3521 GAGNDTLNGDAG
+3521 SAG
-3533 NDTLNGGT
+3533 NDTLNGG
-3541 GNDVM
+3541 
-3546 AGGVGNDTYIVD
+3546 AG
-3558 SAADTVIEAANEG
+3558 S
-3571 IDTVRTTLNAFSL
+3571 
-3584 AALLAVENLAFAGI
+3584 
-3598 GNFVGTG
+3598 
-3605 NDLNNVIDGGA
+3605 
-3616 GNDTLNGAGG
+3616 
-3626 DDTLNGGAGNDTYVV
+3626 DTLNGGAGND
-3641 DSANDV
+3641 AM
-3647 VTEAAGGGTDTVQTG
+3647 AGGVD
-3662 TLATYTLGADVE
+3662 
-3674 NLIYTGNGPFTGNGN
+3674 
-3689 GLDNVITGGGGADTL
+3689 
-3704 NGGAGNDTLSGGI
+3704 NDTYI
-3717 GDDTLNGG
+3717 
-3725 TGNDTMVGGAG
+3725 
-3736 NDIYLVDSATD
+3736 VDSATD

-3758 TVLTALATYSLGAN
+3758 TVQTALATYTLGAN

-3828 DTLSGGVGADILNG
+3828 DTLN
-3842 DVGDDILDGGTG
+3842 GGTG

-3871 GSFGADVI
+3871 GSFGVDVI
-3879 NGFDATAGGGQDLLN
+3879 NGFDANAGGGQDLLN
-3894 LTGAGVTSANFLDRV
+3894 LTGAGITSANFLDRV
-3909 DIVDQGAN
+3909 DIVDLGAN

-3924 ANGVA
+3924 ANGVT
-3929 LGTILLNGVNG
+3929 LGTVLLNGVNG
-3940 NGQNVITIQ
+3940 NGQNVINIQ

>member
-49 NNLLEGQEDFG
+49 NNLLDGQEDFG
-60 SADSTFPRMLP
+60 SADNTFPRMLP
-71 AEFQNESD
+71 AEFQNEID
-79 EVGFDADGPGPAGAV
+79 EVGFDADGPGPAGEV

-137 GIFGDDPSTADV
+137 GIFGDDPRTADV

-234 VAGTDDDLPEAH
+234 VAGTDDDLPEAQ

-260 VGENINTTSPFVDQ
+260 VGANINTTSPFVDQ

-283 HQVFLREY
+283 HQVFLRAY

-310 LGEDGKYGTADDIV
+310 LGDDGKYGTADDIV

-359 DQYGMFQR
+359 DQYGMFER
-367 GPNGLPMVVMSNG
+367 GPNGLPMVIMSDG
-380 DLVEGNIDAPIS
+380 SRVEGDVDTPIS

-412 PVFSAPGVLAPDADS
+412 PVFSAPGVLAPDADN
-427 QAGNGVAFDPL
+427 QAGNAVAFDPL

-505 VVEIPADLSTL
+505 VAGIPSDLSML

-739 GILDEAD
+739 ASLDEAD

-849 TLEVD
+849 TLEAN

-891 ANNYLRYNGDQ
+891 TNNYLRYNGDQ

-961 GGDGHDVIHSGQ
+961 GGDGHDVIHGGQ

-1087 YKDGRFGVYADML
+1087 YRDGRFGVYADML

-1152 SVLSQM
+1152 SVLSQI

-1167 IGTAA
+1167 ISTAA
-1172 MPGEDGIAGNADDE
+1172 MPGADGIAGNADDE
-1186 FGSGNIILGGAA
+1186 FGSGNIILGGEA

-1223 RENADDP
+1223 RDADDP
-1230 NSEIAS
+1230 NLELAS
-1236 FNSMQALVP
+1236 FDSMQALVP

-1257 VIVREILDDNNAF
+1257 VIVREILDDDNAF

-1315 QFNDSSLTLSGTNSN
+1315 QFNDSSLTLSGANAN
-1330 PVGEV
+1330 PVGQVSISGNVE
-1335 TVTGIV
+1335 
-1341 AVGQTLTA
+1341 VGQTLTA
-1349 SIAGVTDA
+1349 SVAGVTDA
-1357 DSPEGI
+1357 NNLVNSGAI
-1363 TGRVTYFWQYEQ
+1363 SGRVTYFWQYEP

-1405 LEGLLLRVKAHYQD
+1405 LEGLQLRVKAHYQD

-1435 EPGTPP
+1435 DPGTPP
-1441 APPAPLLSEQN
+1441 VPPAPLLSEQN

-1479 AAGADLASLLPNAR
+1479 AAGVDLASLLPNAR

-1508 LEINDQDA
+1508 LEINSQNA
-1516 IFGAADNTFPR
+1516 VFGAADNTFPR
-1527 MFPAEFRNENDEGAG
+1527 MFPAEFRDEGDDEPFFG
-1542 FDSNG
+1542 VSN
-1547 PGPGGVVTN
+1547 N
-1556 TNYGTTGNVV
+1556 NYGTTGNVV
-1566 DSDPRMISNL
+1566 DADPRLISNL
-1576 IVDQT
+1576 IVEQT

-1595 ADGVLGTALDRGDD
+1595 EDGVLGTALDRGDD
-1609 VLRDGVGIVQGT
+1609 VLRDGVEIVQGT

-1663 VTKGGNGNVY
+1663 VSKGGNGNVY

-1684 GADGIAD
+1684 GADGILDNPD
-1691 TADDLPI
+1691 TPEIESSDDLPVA
-1698 QQRFMVMSRAT
+1698 QRFMVMTRAT
-1709 LEGGVL
+1709 LEGGVV

-1738 QVFLRAYEL
+1738 QVFLREYEL

-1765 GDDGKYGT
+1765 GDDGIYGT
-1773 EDDVVLG
+1773 GDDVVLG

-1820 RGPNGLP
+1820 RGPNGMP

-1839 NLDAPISLVGAVP
+1839 NIDAPISLVGAVP

-1868 FNAAGDLVQDDD
+1868 FNAAGDLVQDTDAL
-1880 SQAGNGVA
+1880 AGNAVA
-1888 VDPLTGRNLEYDN
+1888 FDPATGRNLEYDN

-1957 TSVDAIPADPSTLD
+1957 TPVDAIPADPSTLD

-1983 GTEMQYQHLVF
+1983 GTEMEYQHLVF

-2184 ITSASTLDEKRAAA
+2184 ITSVSTLDEKRAAA
-2198 TLLVFGGTDA
+2198 TLLVFGGTGA
-2208 PTDRNE
+2208 PTDRDE
-2214 FLNGTGA
+2214 FLNGTGV
-2221 YAADLGGL
+2221 YAVDLGGL
-2229 NEVDLWIGGLAE
+2229 NAVDLWIGGLAE

-2338 RNNPATQGADTN
+2338 RNNPGTPGVDTN

-2369 NSNPTG
+2369 TSNPTG

-2406 RGGAGDDIITDI
+2406 RGGAGDDIITDV

-2553 DLSPDGVSM
+2553 DFSPDGVSM

-2569 LAGPVPIAA
+2569 LAGPIPIAA

-2605 SVSIALAGAQGSV
+2605 TVSIALAGTQGSV

-2643 SFGAGN
+2643 SFGSGN

-2685 PGVAASYDS
+2685 PGVASSYDS

-2758 VTDTNVGLGSDGSD
+2758 VTDTNVGLGTDGSD

-2782 SDFVTNLVDTSAI
+2782 SDFVSNLVDTSAI

-2807 NLAGATPMLRVSAAG
+2807 NLAGATPMLRVSATG

-2840 PITFIWRQEVNP
+2840 PITFIWRQEVSP

-2918 DVLIGT
+2918 DVLTGT
-2924 AADDLIF
+2924 ATNDLIF

-2943 GDDLIDGGDGNDILD
+2943 GDDLLDGG
-2958 GDAGNDTLNGGDGN
+2958 
-2972 DTLNGGAGNDTLNG
+2972 
-2986 DAGADTLDG
+2986 AGADTLDG
-2995 GAGADVMA
+2995 GTGADTMA
-3003 GGIGNDT
+3003 GGDGNDT
-3010 FLVDDLGDTVNEVAN
+3010 YLVDDLGDTVNEVAN

-3030 VRTTLNAFSLG
+3030 VRTTLNAFSLA
-3041 ALLAVENLAFD
+3041 ALLAVENLAFA

-3062 NLDNVIDGSIG
+3062 NLDNVIDGGTG
-3073 NDTLNGEGGDDTLN
+3073 NDTLNGSAGNDTLN
-3087 GAGGNDTLDGG
+3087 GGAGSDTLNGGVGNDAMAGGGGNDT
-3098 TGNDTMAGGAGN
+3098 
-3110 DIYVVD
+3110 YVVG
-3116 SVTDV
+3116 SATDV
-3121 VTEAP
+3121 VTEAA
-3126 GGGTDTVQTSTLA
+3126 GAGTDTVQTSTLA
-3139 AYTLGANVENLTNTG
+3139 TYTLGANVENLTNTS
-3154 NGTFTGNGN
+3154 NDTFTGNGN

-3171 GGGVDTLNGGAGND
+3171 GGGADTLNGAGGNDMLNGGAGND
-3185 TLNGGIGDDILNGG
+3185 TLNGG
-3199 IGNDILN
+3199 
-3206 GEAGNDTLNGDA
+3206 AGADTLNGDA
-3218 GNDTLDG
+3218 GDDTLNG
-3225 GAGVDAMAGG
+3225 GAGNDAMAGG

-3260 VQTST
+3260 VQTGN
-3265 LPTYTLGANVE
+3265 LATYTLSANVE
-3276 NLTNTGNGPFTGNGN
+3276 NLTNTGNGTFTGTGN
-3291 ALDNIITGGG
+3291 ELNNIMT
-3301 GTDTLNGLDGNDTLN
+3301 
-3316 GGAGNDVLNG
+3316 
-3326 GAGNDTLN
+3326 
-3334 GGDGNDA
+3334 
-3341 MVGGSGN
+3341 GGSG
-3348 DTFLVD
+3348 
-3354 DLGDTVTEAANEGT
+3354 A
-3368 DTVRT
+3368 
-3373 TLNTFSLAA
+3373 
-3382 LLAVENLVFAGT
+3382 
-3394 GNFVGTGND
+3394 
-3403 LNNVIDGG
+3403 
-3411 AGDDALNGA
+3411 
-3420 SGNDTLNGN
+3420 
-3429 AGNDTLDGGAGNDAM
+3429 
-3444 TGGGG
+3444 
-3449 NDTYIVDSAADT
+3449 
-3461 VTEAANEGTDTVR
+3461 
-3474 TTLNAF
+3474 
-3480 SLASLLAVE
+3480 
-3489 NLAFVGTGDFVGTG
+3489 
-3503 NNLDNVIDG
+3503 
-3512 STGNDTLNG
+3512 DTLNG
-3521 GAGNDTLNGDAG
+3521 GAGNDTLNGGIGD
-3533 NDTLNGGT
+3533 DTLNGGT
-3541 GNDVM
+3541 GNDTM

-3558 SAADTVIEAANEG
+3558 SATDTVIEAANEG
-3571 IDTVRTTLNAFSL
+3571 TDTVRTTLNAFSL
-3584 AALLAVENLAFAGI
+3584 AALLAVENLAFAGT

-3626 DDTLNGGAGNDTYVV
+3626 DDTLNGGAGNDIYVV
-3641 DSANDV
+3641 DSATDI

-3662 TLATYTLGADVE
+3662 TLATYTLGVDIE
-3674 NLIYTGNGPFTGNGN
+3674 NLINTGNDTFTGNGN
-3689 GLDNVITGGGGADTL
+3689 GLGNAITGGGGADTL
-3704 NGGAGNDTLSGGI
+3704 NGGAGNDTLNGGI

-3736 NDIYLVDSATD
+3736 NDIYVVDSATD

-3758 TVLTALATYSLGAN
+3758 TVQTALATYTLGAN

-3819 DTLNGNQGN
+3819 DTLNGNQGS
-3828 DTLSGGVGADILNG
+3828 DTLN
-3842 DVGDDILDGGTG
+3842 GGTG

-3871 GSFGADVI
+3871 GSFGVDVI
-3879 NGFDATAGGGQDLLN
+3879 NGFDANAGGGQDLLN
-3894 LTGAGVTSANFLDRV
+3894 LTGAGITSANFLDRV
-3909 DIVDQGAN
+3909 DIVDLGAN

-3924 ANGVA
+3924 ANGVT
-3929 LGTILLNGVNG
+3929 LGTVLLNGVNG
-3940 NGQNVITIQ
+3940 NGQNVINIQ